1 MKIYLKKK
9 SLFLFN
15 VLIFYHA
22 FVSVNFRKHSNLIHK
37 QEFHAHFAGI
47 IFAGTLL
54 NANTEIVTLTSLS
67 PPKPLF

>member
-1 MKIYLKKK
+1 MKIYLKKVAFPIQRFDLL
-9 SLFLFN
+9 SC
-15 VLIFYHA
+15 